1 MNLFLKKFDSNFFFV
16 VQFEIQ
22 FFVFVSVFLFGIEK
36 KKKKKKFVTVFFVSA
51 IHLLQL
57 GQELDVGRPHSR
69 ESETEAGWS
78 LQFIS

>member
-1 MNLFLKKFDSNFFFV
+1 MIQTFFFV

-36 KKKKKKFVTVFFVSA
+36 KKKKIFTMFFVYA

-69 ESETEAGWS
+69 ESEIEAGWS

>member
-1 MNLFLKKFDSNFFFV
+1 M
-16 VQFEIQ
+16 QFEIQ
-22 FFVFVSVFLFGIEK
+22 FFVFVSVFLFGIE
-36 KKKKKKFVTVFFVSA
+36 KKKKFVTVFFVSA

-69 ESETEAGWS
+69 ESKTEAGWS

>member
-1 MNLFLKKFDSNFFFV
+1 M
-16 VQFEIQ
+16 QFEIQ
-22 FFVFVSVFLFGIEK
+22 FFLFSFLYFCSVLK
-36 KKKKKKFVTVFFVSA
+36 KKTVTVFFVSA

-57 GQELDVGRPHSR
+57 GQELDAGRPHSR